1 MAAAVAAP
9 ANGPPLSA
17 PPAAP
22 KDDALADLLPSEED
36 LLYEEELLRNP
47 YSLRMWLRYL
57 DARKSASPRKRYL
70 LYERALNALP
80 GSYKVRPAGREG
92 ALRLQ
97 QCATGRLPAE
107 LLAARHAAGLDGCD
121 VGPASR
127 SKAVRASRLG
137 GHAAPTLLLSSAAA
151 AALIL

>member
-9 ANGPPLSA
+9 ANGPPLAA

-97 QCATGRLPAE
+97 HCARGRL
-107 LLAARHAAGLDGCD
+107 LARCGAGRSD
-121 VGPASR
+121 VGPASWSTR
-127 SKAVRASRLG
+127 VRASRLG
-137 GHAAPTLLLSSAAA
+137 RHAAPTLQLSSAAA
-151 AALIL
+151 AALSL